1 MYDMQYSIES
11 MPWVGDWAW
20 GVPLIVA
27 NLVMHVVGLSLIGAF
42 VLGNYA
48 NILRNRTAF
57 LDFVMV
63 VGVTAVLVITLH
75 ALESITWGAV
85 YILLGAL
92 SDRKSAML
100 YSLGAMT
107 TYGGTNVH
115 LNPRWQLLGAM
126 EALQGVLL
134 FGLTTAFLFSIFSA
148 VSPIKNYQIG
158 TQIPGS
164 ER

>member
-1 MYDMQYSIES
+1 MGSLES

-42 VLGNYA
+42 VLGDYA
-48 NILRNRTAF
+48 RILRNRTAS

-63 VGVTAVLVITLH
+63 VGVTAVLTILLH
-75 ALESITWGAV
+75 GLETMTWAAA

-92 SDRKSAML
+92 SDKRTAML

-107 TYGGTNVH
+107 TYGHANIH
-115 LNPRWQLLGAM
+115 LNPQWELLGAM

-148 VSPIKNYQIG
+148 VSPIKHYQIG
-158 TQIPGS
+158 TQTPES
-164 ER
+164 VR

>member
-1 MYDMQYSIES
+1 MASLGS

-42 VLGNYA
+42 VLGDYA
-48 NILRNRTAF
+48 SILRNRTAS

-63 VGVTAVLVITLH
+63 MGMTAVLTILLH
-75 ALESITWGAV
+75 ALESTTWGAAYV
-85 YILLGAL
+85 LLGAL
-92 SDRKSAML
+92 SDKKTAML

-115 LNPRWQLLGAM
+115 LNPRWQLLGGM

-158 TQIPGS
+158 ASIPGS
-164 ER
+164 VR

>member
-1 MYDMQYSIES
+1 MASLES
-11 MPWVGDWAW
+11 MPWVGNWMW

-27 NLVMHVVGLSLIGAF
+27 NLVMHVVGLSLIGAL

-48 NILRNRTAF
+48 SILRNRTAS

-63 VGVTAVLVITLH
+63 VGVTAVLTITLH
-75 ALESITWGAV
+75 ALESTTWGAA

-92 SDRKSAML
+92 SDKKTAML

-107 TYGGTNVH
+107 TYGHANLH
-115 LNPRWQLLGAM
+115 LNPQWELLGAM
-126 EALQGVLL
+126 EALQGMLL

-148 VSPIKNYQIG
+148 VSPIKNNQIG
-158 TQIPGS
+158 TWIP
-164 ER
+164 EKVR